1 MKEWCMKHPILT
13 FLIVDEIIAAIQT
26 LVKGEEYLS
35 TMDEVREAVGYAGKA
50 GMRKIEEKT
59 DEKKTIG
66 FAV

>member
-35 TMDEVREAVGYAGKA
+35 TMDEVREGVSYVGKA

-59 DEKKTIG
+59 DKKKTIG